1 MPYQMKPLLDVLAKN
16 RRLTNLNLAWN
27 NIMDLGE
34 KRGRVNEKIDEEEIQ
49 ELLGKLIKHSKTLQH
64 LNLTGTGLTS

>member
-1 MPYQMKPLLDVLAKN
+1 MKPLLDVLAKN